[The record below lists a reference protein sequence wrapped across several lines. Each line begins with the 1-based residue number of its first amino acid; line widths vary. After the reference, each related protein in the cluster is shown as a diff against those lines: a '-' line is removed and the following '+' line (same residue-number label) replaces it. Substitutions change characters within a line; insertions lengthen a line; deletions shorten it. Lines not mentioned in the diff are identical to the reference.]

1 MNESP
6 AIVLNQDQEL
16 PMGSLSSGIF
26 NNKAIIIFLFQKDH
40 KCVLDS
46 CRALE
51 GEGFD
56 VTYLQVMANGLIDL
70 QVGLRVG

>member
-1 MNESP
+1 
-6 AIVLNQDQEL
+6 
-16 PMGSLSSGIF
+16 MGSLSSGIF
-26 NNKAIIIFLFQKDH
+26 NNKATFLFQKDH

>member
-1 MNESP
+1 MNESL

-16 PMGSLSSGIF
+16 AMGSLSSGIF
-26 NNKAIIIFLFQKDH
+26 NNKAIFLFQKDH